1 MKNKTMFLMAVVSM
15 LAGVQA
21 NAAIL
26 ACKPG
31 PICDKLHQAVSEVK
45 ATKVKRHKD
54 VQQYGRLSAEVK
66 ADDHALASATQGDRE
81 IRAERKAQRKKPTPV
96 VPGKGK
102 RQARLERGKRGRP
115 HNPVGPKSV

>member
-1 MKNKTMFLMAVVSM
+1 MKNKMVFLIAVVSM

-31 PICDKLHQAVSEVK
+31 PICDKLHQAVGEVK
-45 ATKVKRHKD
+45 ASKGKRHKD
-54 VQQYGRLSAEVK
+54 VQEYGRLSAQVK
-66 ADDHALASATQGDRE
+66 ADDHAITLAAQNDRE
-81 IRAERKAQRKKPTPV
+81 IRAERKSISKKH
-96 VPGKGK
+96 VPSPIKGK

-115 HNPVGPKSV
+115 RNPTGPKSV

>member
-1 MKNKTMFLMAVVSM
+1 MKSKMTFLMAVVSM
-15 LAGVQA
+15 FAGVQA
-21 NAAIL
+21 NAAIM

-54 VQQYGRLSAEVK
+54 VKQFGRLSEQVK
-66 ADDHALASATQGDRE
+66 ADDHALALATQGDRE
-81 IRAERKAQRKKPTPV
+81 IRAERKSSTKKKPSPII
-96 VPGKGK
+96 GKGK

-115 HNPVGPKSV
+115 HNPTGPKSV